1 MAVLY
6 AYIGYNFDSLDKYSL
21 LGLYG
26 LTFFFSNYGP
36 NTTVR
41 WNMMLSGIFLFAT
54 VVPFLPIT
62 RQAKHSC
69 SHTNLL
75 YNQTFMLPSITF
87 SRPIRSTLNGICAAS
102 GKIGA
107 LLGALLFLPLATW
120 VGDAQVIKLCACV
133 SLIGAILTFFFTGD
147 GIDDD
152 NNSDEGRVEGD
163 DGGDGECQDDE
174 LTRLNSVANLIA
186 LRSQEERSPTMQKE
200 LSMPTFLD
208 LPIELKV

>member
-1 MAVLY
+1 
-6 AYIGYNFDSLDKYSL
+6 
-21 LGLYG
+21 
-26 LTFFFSNYGP
+26 
-36 NTTVR
+36 
-41 WNMMLSGIFLFAT
+41 
-54 VVPFLPIT
+54 
-62 RQAKHSC
+62 
-69 SHTNLL
+69 
-75 YNQTFMLPSITF
+75 MLPSITF

-152 NNSDEGRVEGD
+152 NNNDEGRVEGG

>member
-1 MAVLY
+1 
-6 AYIGYNFDSLDKYSL
+6 
-21 LGLYG
+21 
-26 LTFFFSNYGP
+26 
-36 NTTVR
+36 
-41 WNMMLSGIFLFAT
+41 
-54 VVPFLPIT
+54 
-62 RQAKHSC
+62 
-69 SHTNLL
+69 
-75 YNQTFMLPSITF
+75 MLPSITF

-133 SLIGAILTFFFTGD
+133 SFIGAILTFFFTGV

-152 NNSDEGRVEGD
+152 NNDEERVEGD
-163 DGGDGECQDDE
+163 GGTFAMSGGDGECQDDE

>member
-1 MAVLY
+1 L
-6 AYIGYNFDSLDKYSL
+6 
-21 LGLYG
+21 
-26 LTFFFSNYGP
+26 FSHE
-36 NTTVR
+36 
-41 WNMMLSGIFLFAT
+41 
-54 VVPFLPIT
+54 PIT
-62 RQAKHSC
+62 
-69 SHTNLL
+69 T
-75 YNQTFMLPSITF
+75 QTFMLPSITF

-152 NNSDEGRVEGD
+152 NNNDEGVEGD
-163 DGGDGECQDDE
+163 GGRTFAVSGGDGECQDDE

>member
-1 MAVLY
+1 
-6 AYIGYNFDSLDKYSL
+6 
-21 LGLYG
+21 
-26 LTFFFSNYGP
+26 
-36 NTTVR
+36 
-41 WNMMLSGIFLFAT
+41 
-54 VVPFLPIT
+54 
-62 RQAKHSC
+62 
-69 SHTNLL
+69 
-75 YNQTFMLPSITF
+75 MLPSITF

-133 SLIGAILTFFFTGD
+133 SLIGAILTFFFTGV

-152 NNSDEGRVEGD
+152 NNDEGVEGD
-163 DGGDGECQDDE
+163 GGTFAMSGGDGECQYGECQDDE